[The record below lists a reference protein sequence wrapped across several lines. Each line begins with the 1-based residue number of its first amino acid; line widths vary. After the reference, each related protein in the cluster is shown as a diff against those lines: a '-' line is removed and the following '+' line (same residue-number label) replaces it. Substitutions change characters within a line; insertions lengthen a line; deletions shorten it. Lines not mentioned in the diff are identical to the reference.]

1 MGLLSA
7 DEEVVQLGKVV
18 QAGEGTGQSLSHGSP
33 DIWGHHSLW
42 GAVLCIERLLAASL
56 VSTI

>member
-1 MGLLSA
+1 MRLLSA
-7 DEEVVQLGKVV
+7 DGEVV
-18 QAGEGTGQSLSHGSP
+18 QAGEGTRAESLSHGSP

-56 VSTI
+56 ISML